1 MSLLSTGKEA
11 AYITGEFRDR
21 DSRLEMLLEKS
32 TEPLRRRDRH
42 DIIVEILK
50 TAREGEKKTYIMYK
64 ARLSHSQLQLYLGI
78 LDRNGMIIK
87 DNGVYKTT
95 SKGLS
100 FIKEFESVN
109 HLFRQ

>member
-1 MSLLSTGKEA
+1 MLSKRKEA
-11 AYITGEFRDR
+11 AYIAEELRDR
-21 DSRLEMLLEKS
+21 NSRLEILLEKTS
-32 TEPLRRRDRH
+32 EPLRRRDRH

-78 LDRNGMIIK
+78 LNRNGMIIS
-87 DNGVYKTT
+87 DNGVYRTT